1 MLFFRLKKDK
11 LKELL
16 ASTPVNKPIE
26 IEPLEPPVPIKLTIK
41 QKRERKEARKKTIF
55 DIAKERLSTARFR

>member
-1 MLFFRLKKDK
+1 M
-11 LKELL
+11 

-41 QKRERKEARKKTIF
+41 QKRERKQARKKTIF
-55 DIAKERLSTARFR
+55 DVAKERLSTARFR